1 MKSHASINR
10 LYRLVWNAT
19 LNLWVAVAENA
30 KGSGKGGSSR
40 SRIGFTSAISQG
52 FSLNLADTTVT
63 YNGSTQ
69 TGTSLAGVLGG
80 AAAGRNTGAYPS
92 GYYSVQQGYD
102 ISGGGMTIDKLAL
115 TGSIASGSST
125 YGNSLTAG
133 TVIFNNLV
141 SGDDVAAGTVT
152 VNASGNTSSSGYLN
166 AGSYTGIESV
176 GSTLSGTDAGNYNF
190 AGAVGDYTVNKLALT
205 GTITTGTSTYGS
217 SLSTGTASFTNV
229 VGSDSSRVE
238 QRYLAWQ

>member
-1 MKSHASINR
+1 MKS
-10 LYRLVWNAT
+10 
-19 LNLWVAVAENA
+19 
-30 KGSGKGGSSR
+30 
-40 SRIGFTSAISQG
+40 
-52 FSLNLADTTVT
+52 
-63 YNGSTQ
+63 
-69 TGTSLAGVLGG
+69 
-80 AAAGRNTGAYPS
+80 
-92 GYYSVQQGYD
+92 YYSTQQGYG
-102 ISGGGMTIDKLAL
+102 IRGGGMTIDKLAL

-125 YGNSLTAG
+125 YGNSLT
-133 TVIFNNLV
+133 
-141 SGDDVAAGTVT
+141 AGTVT